1 MDEIFVRELL
11 IFVGIIAIFIGSVPM
26 MLKGHMAASLDSLI
40 EGGRAPRA
48 AADDADDDDDASA
61 DAQVRVSRKR
71 KARARESA
79 RKLT

>member
-1 MDEIFVRELL
+1 MDEIFLRELL
-11 IFVGIIAIFIGSVPM
+11 IFIGIIAIFIGSVPM
-26 MLKGHMAASLDSLI
+26 MLKGHMAPSLDTLI

-48 AADDADDDDDASA
+48 AASDDEDDDGA

>member
-26 MLKGHMAASLDSLI
+26 LLKGHMAASLDSLI
-40 EGGRAPRA
+40 EGGRSPRA
-48 AADDADDDDDASA
+48 AADDASA

>member
-11 IFVGIIAIFIGSVPM
+11 IFVGIIVIFIGSVPM
-26 MLKGHMAASLDSLI
+26 MLKGHMAPSLDTLI
-40 EGGRAPRA
+40 EGGRSARIGA
-48 AADDADDDDDASA
+48 EDDEDEDDGS

>member
-1 MDEIFVRELL
+1 MYEIFVRELL

-26 MLKGHMAASLDSLI
+26 MLKGHMAPSLDTLI
-40 EGGRAPRA
+40 EGGRAARIA
-48 AADDADDDDDASA
+48 SEDDDDDD

-71 KARARESA
+71 KARARETA